1 MKKYITIV
9 VIVVVIIAAFFA
21 GKNFDNIANNE
32 ENKAESLV
40 GVYEAEDW
48 NGKLGTLVLYED
60 GTSQYPSGGSSTWEM
75 RENTVIFTVKS
86 LAYDNGKRAMTIYFD
101 NDLSDEEAKAISQKV
116 SSFNNVEYINF
127 LADEYQRRLY
137 VRLVNEDVNDELYG
151 NISTVDGVSSV
162 EYEYLEVEED
172 TEHEAKIMENGLV
185 LHGKFFVK
193 VSG

>member
-21 GKNFDNIANNE
+21 GKSFDNIANNE

-86 LAYDNGKRAMTIYFD
+86 LCVS
-101 NDLSDEEAKAISQKV
+101 LS
-116 SSFNNVEYINF
+116 
-127 LADEYQRRLY
+127 L
-137 VRLVNEDVNDELYG
+137 
-151 NISTVDGVSSV
+151 
-162 EYEYLEVEED
+162 
-172 TEHEAKIMENGLV
+172 
-185 LHGKFFVK
+185 
-193 VSG
+193 